1 MKKKEKEKRPYSA
14 VNNFGYT
21 LRMLFGYNAW
31 YPIIT
36 VLSTLLS
43 LGVAVW
49 ATYENKFFLDELES
63 GNPSGRVLIAVAG
76 IVGIGLLLWIL
87 QRALSHLQSFQGNCT
102 WEKLYRLSFDT
113 LGAADYDKLES
124 PEYKNIYSQYVAYLS
139 SSLKNEFY
147 YVMQFLYSV
156 LSAVV
161 FGTVISSLHP
171 LIVVG
176 LVVMAV
182 LYYVIKR
189 PLAKIQQK
197 MNLRLVANDRKFQY
211 VTAIS
216 GDFSNAKE
224 MRLYHM
230 QEWIGSKAEECK
242 REHIAVHSAIQWR
255 AFSVG
260 AAHNFLNLL
269 RDGGAYIYL
278 IVLFFN
284 GEMTAGD
291 FMLYFTAITSLSST
305 LTGFANRLND
315 IHKYDLQVTEL
326 RKAEKIATSRNR
338 GRGIPIPDGKIDIE
352 FRNVTF
358 RYPNAQDDTIRNL
371 SFHIKPGERVA
382 LVGMNGAGKTT
393 LVKLLCGLYLPTEG
407 EILLNGHPVHD
418 YNIRDYYSLF
428 SAVFQD
434 ISFMPISL
442 AENIAC
448 TTDSS
453 RIDRTRV
460 LYAIEEAGLG
470 KRIEALKD
478 GIDTLYDKEVNPEA
492 TDFSGGEKQKL
503 ALARAIYLG
512 RPVLVLDE
520 PTSALDP
527 IAENEMYLKFD
538 KISKEQTS
546 LFISHRLASTRFC
559 DRIFHLENG
568 RIIEEGT
575 HAALMEKN
583 GRYAEMFRMQSQYY
597 KDEKEARGE

>member
-1 MKKKEKEKRPYSA
+1 
-14 VNNFGYT
+14 
-21 LRMLFGYNAW
+21 
-31 YPIIT
+31 
-36 VLSTLLS
+36 
-43 LGVAVW
+43 
-49 ATYENKFFLDELES
+49 
-63 GNPSGRVLIAVAG
+63 
-76 IVGIGLLLWIL
+76 
-87 QRALSHLQSFQGNCT
+87 
-102 WEKLYRLSFDT
+102 
-113 LGAADYDKLES
+113 
-124 PEYKNIYSQYVAYLS
+124 
-139 SSLKNEFY
+139 
-147 YVMQFLYSV
+147 
-156 LSAVV
+156 
-161 FGTVISSLHP
+161 
-171 LIVVG
+171 
-176 LVVMAV
+176 
-182 LYYVIKR
+182 
-189 PLAKIQQK
+189 
-197 MNLRLVANDRKFQY
+197 
-211 VTAIS
+211 
-216 GDFSNAKE
+216 
-224 MRLYHM
+224 
-230 QEWIGSKAEECK
+230 
-242 REHIAVHSAIQWR
+242 
-255 AFSVG
+255 
-260 AAHNFLNLL
+260 
-269 RDGGAYIYL
+269 
-278 IVLFFN
+278 
-284 GEMTAGD
+284 MTAGD

-338 GRGIPIPDGKIDIE
+338 GQGIPVPDGKIDIE

-371 SFHIKPGERVA
+371 SFHIRPGERIA

-512 RPVLVLDE
+512 SPVLVLDE

-559 DRIFHLENG
+559 DRILHLENG